1 MNQREFIAIIAFQT
15 FEMKKLF
22 VLFIAISMMVA
33 CNNSSTTDATNAP
46 TTVENVNGNTPDS
59 TNSTNLNNPLPID
72 SSRVKDS
79 TKK

>member
-1 MNQREFIAIIAFQT
+1 
-15 FEMKKLF
+15 MKKSL
-22 VLFIAISMMVA
+22 VLFLGVSMMMA

-72 SSRVKDS
+72 SSKVKDS
-79 TKK
+79 TKR